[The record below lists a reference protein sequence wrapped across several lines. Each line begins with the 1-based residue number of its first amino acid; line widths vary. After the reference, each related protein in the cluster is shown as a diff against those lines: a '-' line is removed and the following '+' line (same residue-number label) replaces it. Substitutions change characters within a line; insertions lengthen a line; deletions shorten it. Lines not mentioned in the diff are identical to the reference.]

1 MGKTR
6 LSVRCLAPF
15 KQLKKKIVS
24 IQFFANLYHDRGEKK
39 NQLFEEKNQVEF
51 SLKNQSSQH
60 STVEID
66 GKNNS
71 RFSSLKSENKH
82 SMLNTSE
89 QDLNSSYLETQDSE
103 AEAPTKVL
111 VEKTQEFSRSESE
124 S

>member
-1 MGKTR
+1 M
-6 LSVRCLAPF
+6 
-15 KQLKKKIVS
+15 
-24 IQFFANLYHDRGEKK
+24 
-39 NQLFEEKNQVEF
+39 
-51 SLKNQSSQH
+51 
-60 STVEID
+60 EID

-111 VEKTQEFSRSESE
+111 VEKT
-124 S
+124 